1 MRPVPGPG
9 REAGGSSRLPRRQPR
24 QHPGARWTAECYR
37 QVQPPVP
44 PRVRRRVQE
53 PQNPVVSPKDMSLA
67 GPAQVGSVPAADG
80 SAYFRGAQPRQR
92 PGVKCSGEAPPQ
104 GCSYRSQRRRVERS
118 RPWQA
123 GALKF
128 VSPTAWTEQ
137 YERSRQGNPRQISER
152 TLESSRLADPAL
164 PARSGCA
171 HPARHP
177 EGAASFGQVILPAR
191 AAQSSKSESVEDC

>member
-1 MRPVPGPG
+1 MRPVPEPG

-37 QVQPPVP
+37 QVRPPVP
-44 PRVRRRVQE
+44 QRVQRRVQK
-53 PQNPVVSPKDMSLA
+53 PQNPVVSPKDTSLV

-80 SAYFRGAQPRQR
+80 SAYFRGAQPRQH

-104 GCSYRSQRRRVERS
+104 GCSYRSQRRRVERF
-118 RPWQA
+118 RPRQA
-123 GALKF
+123 GALKS
-128 VSPTAWTEQ
+128 VSPTAWTGQ
-137 YERSRQGNPRQISER
+137 RERSRPGNPRQVSER
-152 TLESSRLADPAL
+152 TLEPAL
-164 PARSGCA
+164 LAGSGRS

-177 EGAASFGQVILPAR
+177 EGAASFGQVILPVR

>member
-1 MRPVPGPG
+1 MRPVPGSEW
-9 REAGGSSRLPRRQPR
+9 EAGGSSRLPRRQPR

-44 PRVRRRVQE
+44 PRVWRRVQE
-53 PQNPVVSPKDMSLA
+53 PQNPVVSPKDTSLA
-67 GPAQVGSVPAADG
+67 DPAQVGSVPAADG
-80 SAYFRGAQPRQR
+80 SAYFRGAQPRQH

-118 RPWQA
+118 RPRQA
-123 GALKF
+123 GVLRS

-137 YERSRQGNPRQISER
+137 RERSRQGNPRQISEES
-152 TLESSRLADPAL
+152 LESSRLADPAG
-164 PARSGCA
+164 PGWA

>member
-53 PQNPVVSPKDMSLA
+53 PQNPVVSPKDTSSA
-67 GPAQVGSVPAADG
+67 DPAQVGSAPEADG
-80 SAYFRGAQPRQR
+80 SAYFRGAQPRQH

-118 RPWQA
+118 RPRQA
-123 GALKF
+123 GALKS
-128 VSPTAWTEQ
+128 VSPTVWTERR
-137 YERSRQGNPRQISER
+137 ERSRPGNHRQISEES
-152 TLESSRLADPAL
+152 LESSRLADSAG
-164 PARSGCA
+164 SEWA

-177 EGAASFGQVILPAR
+177 EGAASFGQVILPAH

>member
-1 MRPVPGPG
+1 MRPVPEPG

-53 PQNPVVSPKDMSLA
+53 PQNPVASPKDTSLA
-67 GPAQVGSVPAADG
+67 GPAQVGSAPAADG
-80 SAYFRGAQPRQR
+80 SEYFRGEQPRQR
-92 PGVKCSGEAPPQ
+92 PGAKCSGEAPPQ

-118 RPWQA
+118 RSRQA
-123 GALKF
+123 GFLRS
-128 VSPTAWTEQ
+128 VSPTAWIGQ
-137 YERSRQGNPRQISER
+137 RERSRQKNPRQISER
-152 TLESSRLADPAL
+152 ALESSRLANPPL
-164 PARSGCA
+164 PAGFGWV
-171 HPARHP
+171 HPAQHP

>member
-24 QHPGARWTAECYR
+24 QHPGARLTAECYR

-53 PQNPVVSPKDMSLA
+53 PQHPVVSPKDTSLA
-67 GPAQVGSVPAADG
+67 GPAQVGSAPAADG
-80 SAYFRGAQPRQR
+80 SAYFRGAQPRQH
-92 PGVKCSGEAPPQ
+92 PGAKYSGEAPPQ

-118 RPWQA
+118 RPRQA
-123 GALKF
+123 GDLRS
-128 VSPTAWTEQ
+128 VSPMAWTGWR
-137 YERSRQGNPRQISER
+137 ERSRPGNPRQVSER
-152 TLESSRLADPAL
+152 TLESSHFADPAL
-164 PARSGCA
+164 SAEPGHA
-171 HPARHP
+171 HPAWHP

>member
-1 MRPVPGPG
+1 MHPVPGPG

-53 PQNPVVSPKDMSLA
+53 PQNPVVSPKDTSSV
-67 GPAQVGSVPAADG
+67 GPAQVGSAPAVDG
-80 SAYFRGAQPRQR
+80 SEYFRDAQPRQR

-118 RPWQA
+118 RPRQA
-123 GALKF
+123 GDLRS
-128 VSPTAWTEQ
+128 VSPTVWTGWR
-137 YERSRQGNPRQISER
+137 ERSRQRNPWQVSER
-152 TLESSRLADPAL
+152 TLESSRFADPAL
-164 PARSGCA
+164 SAEPGHA
-171 HPARHP
+171 HSAWHP